1 MPKHERSPFDSAKD
15 EGNRLLGKTLVRA
28 LSDKGYSAQYVSTRE
43 DALSAVMTLIPEGAS
58 VGIPGSVTIRDI
70 GAVESLKQRG
80 NMVFHHW
87 DPSLTAEEKPERLKN
102 ENEADV
108 FLTSTNALTQDG
120 MFVNIDGV
128 GNRVS
133 AMAWGTGRLI
143 FVVGVNKIVKDLP
156 TAIQRVRDV
165 ATPPNAIRLNLDT
178 PCSKTGHCMNCN
190 VPQRVCRALLILER
204 ATMGRDCHVIIVG
217 ESLGY

>member
-1 MPKHERSPFDSAKD
+1 MLKHDRSPFDRAKD
-15 EGNRLLGKTLVRA
+15 QRNRLLGEMLIKA
-28 LSDKGYSAQYVSTRE
+28 LSSKGYSAQYVATRE
-43 DALSAVMTLIPEGAS
+43 DALREVMALIPEGAS
-58 VGIPGSVTIRDI
+58 VGIPGSVTIREI
-70 GAVESLKQRG
+70 GALESLKQRG

-87 DPSLTAEEKPERLKN
+87 DPSLTSEEKPKRLRD

-108 FLTSTNALTQDG
+108 FLTGTNALTQDG

-133 AMAWGTGRLI
+133 GMAWGTNRLV
-143 FVVGVNKIVKDLP
+143 FVVGINKIVKDLP
-156 TAIQRVRDV
+156 SAIQRVRDE
-165 ATPPNAIRLNLDT
+165 ATPPNAIRLNIDT

-204 ATMGRDCHVIIVG
+204 ATMGRESHVIIVG
-217 ESLGY
+217 EPLGY

>member
-1 MPKHERSPFDSAKD
+1 MLKQERSPFDNSKD
-15 EGNRLLGKTLVRA
+15 EGNRLLGNTLVQA
-28 LSDKGYSAQYVSTRE
+28 LSAKGYSAQYVATRE
-43 DALSAVMTLIPEGAS
+43 EALEKVLTLVPEGAS
-58 VGIPGSVTIRDI
+58 VGIPGSVTIREI
-70 GAVESLKQRG
+70 GALESLKQRG
-80 NMVFHHW
+80 NTVFHHW
-87 DPSLTAEEKPERLKN
+87 DPSLTPEDKPERLRN
-102 ENEADV
+102 ENDADV

-143 FVVGVNKIVKDLP
+143 FVVGINKVVRDLP
-156 TAIQRVRDV
+156 SAIQRVRDK
-165 ATPPNAIRLNLDT
+165 ATPPNVIRLNIET

-190 VPQRVCRALLILER
+190 VPERVCRALLILER
-204 ATMGRDCHVIIVG
+204 ATMGRDIHVIIVG

>member
-1 MPKHERSPFDSAKD
+1 MLKQERSPFDNSKD
-15 EGNRLLGKTLVRA
+15 EGNRLLGNTLVQA
-28 LSDKGYSAQYVSTRE
+28 LSAKGYSAQYVATRE
-43 DALSAVMTLIPEGAS
+43 EALEKVLTLVPEGAS
-58 VGIPGSVTIRDI
+58 VGIPGSVTIREI
-70 GAVESLKQRG
+70 GALESLKQRG
-80 NMVFHHW
+80 NTVFYHW
-87 DPSLTAEEKPERLKN
+87 DPSLTPEDKPERLRN
-102 ENEADV
+102 ENDADV

-143 FVVGVNKIVKDLP
+143 FVVGINKVVRDLP
-156 TAIQRVRDV
+156 SAIQRVRDK
-165 ATPPNAIRLNLDT
+165 ATPPNVIRLNIET

-190 VPQRVCRALLILER
+190 VPERVCRALLILER
-204 ATMGRDCHVIIVG
+204 ATMGRDIHVIIVG

>member
-1 MPKHERSPFDSAKD
+1 MPERDRSTFERAKD
-15 EGNRLLGKTLVRA
+15 ESNRFLGETVVKA
-28 LSDKGYSAQYVSTRE
+28 LCSKGYAAKYVTTRE
-43 DALSAVMTLIPEGAS
+43 EALQEVLALVPEGAS
-58 VGIPGSVTIRDI
+58 VGIPGSVTIREI
-70 GAVESLKQRG
+70 GALESLKERG
-80 NMVFHHW
+80 NTVFQHW
-87 DPSLTAEEKPERLKN
+87 DPSLSAGEKPDRLRN

-108 FLTSTNALTQDG
+108 FITSSNALTQDG

-133 AMAWGTGRLI
+133 GMAWGTGRLI
-143 FVVGVNKIVKDLP
+143 FVVGINKIVKDIP
-156 TAIQRVRDV
+156 AAIQRVRDM
-165 ATPPNAIRLNLDT
+165 ATPPNAIRLNIDT

-204 ATMGRDCHVIIVG
+204 ATMGRDSHVIIVG